1 MIKLSY
7 KVAIIDD
14 LEQGIFF
21 LKHSL
26 SPLTNIQIVGTATDG
41 KSGETL
47 IMELRPDLLFLDV
60 EMPDMTGLELL
71 RLIRNRIN
79 WPMQVVM
86 YSSYKKYAIDAFR
99 EYAFDFLPKP
109 YLQDE
114 FMLVMERFF
123 EYRKIT
129 TANRAILQD
138 IDPFYSKFMITTDS
152 GFQIVDLNEILYFE
166 YLGEKKRWTVVL
178 SNKSQFILKSNT
190 NAESI
195 LTYSSY
201 FVKINQSQII
211 NITYLSTIY
220 EDSCTLRHPSYNGIS
235 LKMTRSA
242 SKLMQQEFSQI

>member
-1 MIKLSY
+1 MIKPKY

-14 LEQGIFF
+14 LEQGILF

-26 SPLTNIQIVGTATDG
+26 SSLTNIQIVGTAADG

-60 EMPDMTGLELL
+60 EMPDMTGLDLL
-71 RLIRNRIN
+71 RSLRNRIN

-86 YSSYKKYAIDAFR
+86 YSSYKKYAIEAFR

-123 EYRKIT
+123 EYRKT
-129 TANRAILQD
+129 TNANRAILQD
-138 IDPFYSKFMITTDS
+138 IDPFYSKFMIATDS
-152 GFQIVDLNEILYFE
+152 GLQIVDLNEIVYFE
-166 YLGEKKRWTVVL
+166 YSGEKKHWTVVL
-178 SNKSQFILKSNT
+178 SNKNQLVLKYNT

-195 LTYSSY
+195 LAYSTY

-211 NITYLSTIY
+211 NIKYLAKIH
-220 EDSCTLRHPSYNGIS
+220 EDTCTLHHPFNNGFR
-235 LKMTRSA
+235 LKITRSA
-242 SKLMQQEFSQI
+242 SRLMQQEFSQI